1 MKNSICLL
9 LLLLL
14 HANELLAQ
22 KEKTLNTLEK
32 KQIAFNTKALTSINS
47 LFHEKATISLFPKQK
62 IAQGAQ
68 EISDY
73 YQNTFSENKTQNIE
87 LLDRIIFR
95 GTIIDKEL
103 VKTPTKNIER
113 IVFYKF
119 KKDKIKSMTIL
130 LGKDPTNPDPTFIID
145 KQLVAYNARNID
157 AFVNTY
163 SEDIKIYNFPD
174 RFKTSGHSEL
184 RLTYDMFFKNT
195 PNLHCKIKKRIVMG
209 AIVIDQEV
217 VQANAGKT
225 IHAVAI
231 YEVKN
236 GLIDTVTFIQ

>member
-1 MKNSICLL
+1 MKKSICLL

-14 HANELLAQ
+14 HTSQLSSQ
-22 KEKTLNTLEK
+22 KDQTVNTLKK
-32 KQIAFNTKALTSINS
+32 KQMAFNTKALTSMNS
-47 LFHEKATISLFPKQK
+47 LFHEKATISIFPKQK
-62 IAQGAQ
+62 IAKGVQ

-73 YQNTFSENKTQNIE
+73 YQNTFSKNETQQIT

-103 VKTPTKNIER
+103 VKTPSKNLER
-113 IVFYKF
+113 IIFYKF

-130 LGKDPTNPDPTFIID
+130 LGKDITNVNPTFIVD
-145 KQLVAYNARNID
+145 KQLAAYNSRNID

-163 SEDIKIYNFPD
+163 SEGIKIYNFPN

-184 RLTYDMFFKNT
+184 RLTYDSFFKNT
-195 PNLHCKIKKRIVMG
+195 PNLHCKIKKRIIMDTF
-209 AIVIDQEV
+209 VIDQEE
-217 VQANAGKT
+217 VQANAGK
-225 IHAVAI
+225 IIRAVAI

-236 GLIDTVTFIQ
+236 GLIDTVTFID